1 MVPGTMSSLAV
12 ASTVS
17 RSAAGSKGLRFV
29 SDAAVPPKEH
39 ATATASAKIRVV
51 MISLLGHADE
61 LTVGPPTSGYG
72 TSGNIETSA
81 SGDSSPTG
89 THAGQAAPFWVEPFR
104 LTPRGRTLQKKA
116 MSGGFKMKRSAA
128 IRSAVRSA
136 ILLGVRSA
144 ILLSVLAAGGVSA
157 QQASTD
163 EHLTATQKL
172 GRQVFAQSCGIC
184 HLPPQINARTYG
196 PLLSK
201 DTA

>member
-1 MVPGTMSSLAV
+1 
-12 ASTVS
+12 
-17 RSAAGSKGLRFV
+17 
-29 SDAAVPPKEH
+29 
-39 ATATASAKIRVV
+39 
-51 MISLLGHADE
+51 
-61 LTVGPPTSGYG
+61 
-72 TSGNIETSA
+72 
-81 SGDSSPTG
+81 
-89 THAGQAAPFWVEPFR
+89 
-104 LTPRGRTLQKKA
+104 

-201 DTA
+201 DTAGGSDEVIRGLISEGTPRMPAFKHYLARAEIDAIIAYLKTV

>member
-1 MVPGTMSSLAV
+1 
-12 ASTVS
+12 
-17 RSAAGSKGLRFV
+17 
-29 SDAAVPPKEH
+29 
-39 ATATASAKIRVV
+39 

-72 TSGNIETSA
+72 TSGNSETSS
-81 SGDSSPTG
+81 SGDSSSTG
-89 THAGQAAPFWVEPFR
+89 THAGQAASFWVEPFH
-104 LTPRGRTLQKKA
+104 LPPRGRNLAKKA

-128 IRSAVRSA
+128 VRSAAFLAVRSA
-136 ILLGVRSA
+136 VLLT
-144 ILLSVLAAGGVSA
+144 VLAAAGALA
-157 QQASTD
+157 QQAATD

-201 DTA
+201 DTAGGSDEVIRGLISEGTPRMPAFKHYLARAEIDAIIAYLKTVPATATR